1 MVRKILKAIYSADEI
16 KRIFRQRA
24 RVLAREPEKEES
36 GESLAVLEFSLA
48 DERYGLETL
57 FIREVYP
64 LKDYTPLPCT
74 PPFVFG
80 LINVRGQILS
90 IIDIRKFFE
99 LPEKGLSD
107 LNQVIILHDAHMEF
121 GILADEIIGVQVLSL
136 DNLAPVLPTLIDI
149 REKYLKGIT
158 PERIVILDASKL
170 LTDPTLVVHEEVTQ

>member
-1 MVRKILKAIYSADEI
+1 MDREKLNKISLTDEKKILKE
-16 KRIFRQRA
+16 RA
-24 RVLAREPEKEES
+24 RVLAQEPEERKA
-36 GESLAVLEFSLA
+36 GETVEFLEFSLA
-48 DERYGLETL
+48 HERYGLETV

-64 LKDYTPLPCT
+64 LKEYTPLPCT

-107 LNQVIILHDAHMEF
+107 LNQVIILHNAHMEF
-121 GILADEIIGVQVLSL
+121 GILADEIIGVRVLSEDQL
-136 DNLAPVLPTLIDI
+136 DPDLPTLTDI

-158 PERIVILDASKL
+158 SERIIILDATKL
-170 LTDPTLVVHEEVTQ
+170 LNDPNMIVHEEVF